1 MHFSEDDLRSA
12 LKRQDPGEGF
22 TQRVMARVNQSE
34 SEPERA
40 QRRVWFLRLRPAL
53 VALAAVLLLVV
64 AIGVGYRRGQIA
76 QQARARKAEQQAVLA
91 LRIANAK
98 LNRVFERVN
107 QRQQNLPK
115 VRRESL

>member
-1 MHFSEDDLRSA
+1 MHFSEDDLRGA

-22 TQRVMARVNQSE
+22 TQRVMARVNQGS
-34 SEPERA
+34 STPERPP
-40 QRRVWFLRLRPAL
+40 RRAWFLRLRPAL
-53 VALAAVLLLVV
+53 VALAAVLLLV
-64 AIGVGYRRGQIA
+64 AGIGVGYRQKQIA
-76 QQARARKAEQQAVLA
+76 QEARARKAEQQAVLA

-107 QRQQNLPK
+107 QRQQNIPK

>member
-1 MHFSEDDLRSA
+1 MHFSEDDLRAA
-12 LKRQDPGEGF
+12 LRRKHPGEGF
-22 TQRVMARVNQSE
+22 TNRVMARVNQAGNKT
-34 SEPERA
+34 ERPL
-40 QRRVWFLRLRPAL
+40 RRVWFLRLRPAL
-53 VALAAVLLLVV
+53 VALTAVVLLVV
-64 AIGVGYRRGQIA
+64 GLAVGYRQEQIA

-107 QRQQNLPK
+107 QRQQDVPK

>member
-22 TQRVMARVNQSE
+22 TQRVMARVNQSA
-34 SEPERA
+34 STPERPLH
-40 QRRVWFLRLRPAL
+40 RVWFLRLRPAL
-53 VALAAVLLLVV
+53 VAVAAMLLLVV
-64 AIGVGYRRGQIA
+64 GIGVGYRQEQIA
-76 QQARARKAEQQAVLA
+76 QEARARKAEQQAVLA

-107 QRQQNLPK
+107 QRQQNVPK
-115 VRRESL
+115 VRRETL

>member
-1 MHFSEDDLRSA
+1 MHFSEDDLRAA

-22 TQRVMARVNQSE
+22 TQRVMARVNQASNA
-34 SEPERA
+34 P
-40 QRRVWFLRLRPAL
+40 QKPPRRFWLFQLRPAL
-53 VALAAVLLLVV
+53 VALTAVLLLV
-64 AIGVGYRRGQIA
+64 IGLAVGYRQEQIA

-91 LRIANAK
+91 LRIANTK

-107 QRQQNLPK
+107 QRQQTIPK

>member
-1 MHFSEDDLRSA
+1 MHFSEDDLRAA
-12 LKRQDPGEGF
+12 LKRRDPGEGF
-22 TQRVMARVNQSE
+22 AQRVMARVNQAE
-34 SEPERA
+34 STPEKPP
-40 QRRVWFLRLRPAL
+40 RRVSFLRLRPAL
-53 VALAAVLLLVV
+53 VAVAAVLLLV
-64 AIGVGYRRGQIA
+64 IGLVVGYRQEQLA

-107 QRQQNLPK
+107 QRQQDAPK